1 MKLSLRLMF
10 TSLLVLSVFLLFLLG
25 AFALLFNYRQNQN
38 QLNLLKASKIETSL
52 FSMSNALSAL
62 LTRQSLV
69 LSIRNVEDFGKL
81 PPSSQIEQQ
90 FVLVLERLSAETDQN
105 LDIKSITRSIQATFQ
120 ELLQNENKI
129 AAGSKTMLKLKSQL
143 TEKALQVETELIN
156 LRGLSENVY
165 GNLFL
170 RNRKIVN
177 QVTNEMRA
185 SNVQNKNALSTES
198 FNSVIQLIASPSAT
212 AQRITQKLNV
222 GFVAL
227 DALMHQLINESNS
240 DVLNSLKGN
249 QLLQL
254 INLIQTNIR
263 HLKKQLSDFPAMME
277 IAEEIGEKFNTI
289 SQQMVQEKDNLF
301 DLRYDYN
308 ANDAAVQEAV
318 LQVQN
323 NLITLQKDFTIL
335 SDNENQIKTEIL
347 ERADKLSSNNRL
359 GILLISS
366 GVVLLMLALG
376 YYVQHTSS
384 NAIQILTNAMKK
396 LVKAEG
402 GLDYRL
408 TKTKYADLNEV
419 IDAFNTMASDL
430 HFTHEHLRE
439 LVELK
444 THDLSLANEYLAKL
458 ITELKAA
465 KVQAEDASRIK
476 SEFVANMSHELRTP
490 LNAII
495 GYSEMLMEDAVDAGQ
510 KSTIDDLSKV
520 IGAAK
525 HLLSLINDVLDLSK
539 IESGKLDLFLEDVN
553 IPDLAKD
560 IEMIIGQLIAKNNNT
575 FAMTIDPELNM
586 IFTDLVRV
594 RQCLLNL
601 LSNASKFTKN
611 GKITLDIK
619 PVLRNT
625 EKWIQFTVSDTG
637 IGIPAEKLNLLF
649 QAFSQTDAST
659 TRQYGGTGLGLYL
672 TKTFC
677 MMLGGEISV
686 KSESGKGSA
695 FTILLPTTREQMNQ
709 LSSAKGLKND

>member
-10 TSLLVLSVFLLFLLG
+10 SSLLVLSVFLLFLLG
-25 AFALLFNYRQNQN
+25 AFSLLFNHRQTQN
-38 QLNLLKASKIETSL
+38 QLNLLQASKIETSL
-52 FSMSNALSAL
+52 FTMSNALSAL

-69 LSIRNVEDFGKL
+69 LSIRNVEDFSKL

-90 FVLVLERLSAETDQN
+90 FVLVLERLSAEPDQN
-105 LDIKSITRSIQATFQ
+105 LDIRSITRSIQSTFQ

-129 AAGSKTMLKLKSQL
+129 ADGSKEMLKLKIQL
-143 TEKALQVETELIN
+143 TEKSIQLETELNN
-156 LRGLSENVY
+156 LKGLSENVY

-170 RNRKIVN
+170 QNRKIIN
-177 QVTNEMRA
+177 QLTNEIQDQ
-185 SNVQNKNALSTES
+185 SVQNKNGSNTELY
-198 FNSVIQLIASPSAT
+198 NSVKQLIASPSAN

-254 INLIQTNIR
+254 INLIQTNIM
-263 HLKKQLSDFPAMME
+263 HLKKQLAGFPEMIK
-277 IAEEIGEKFNTI
+277 IADTIEDKFNTI
-289 SQQMVQEKDNLF
+289 SQQMVQEKGNLF
-301 DLRYDYN
+301 ELRYDFN
-308 ANDAAVQEAV
+308 AKDAAVQEAV
-318 LQVQN
+318 FQAQN

-335 SDNENQIKTEIL
+335 SDNENQVKTELL
-347 ERADKLSSNNRL
+347 EKADQLSSNNRL
-359 GILLISS
+359 SIILISS
-366 GVVLLMLALG
+366 GVVLLMLTLG
-376 YYVQHTSS
+376 FYVQHTSS

-402 GLDYRL
+402 GLEYRL
-408 TKTKYADLNEV
+408 SMTKYADLNEV
-419 IDAFNTMASDL
+419 IEAFNTMANDL

-465 KVQAEDASRIK
+465 KLQAEEASRIK

-575 FAMTIDPELNM
+575 FTMTIDPELNI

-677 MMLGGEISV
+677 MMLSGEISV
-686 KSESGKGSA
+686 KSEAGKGSE
-695 FTILLPTTREQMNQ
+695 FTILLPTTREQMIHKQ
-709 LSSAKGLKND
+709 PEKSGI

>member
-1 MKLSLRLMF
+1 MF

-156 LRGLSENVY
+156 LRGLSESVY

-170 RNRKIVN
+170 QNRKIVN

-185 SNVQNKNALSTES
+185 SNVQDKNALSTQS
-198 FNSVIQLIASPSAT
+198 FNSVIELIASPSAT

-277 IAEEIGEKFNTI
+277 IAEAIGEKFNTI

-308 ANDAAVQEAV
+308 VNDAAVQEAV

-366 GVVLLMLALG
+366 GVVLLMLTLG

-575 FAMTIDPELNM
+575 FTMTIDPELNM

-677 MMLGGEISV
+677 TMLGGEISV

-695 FTILLPTTREQMNQ
+695 FTILLPTTREQMIHKQ
-709 LSSAKGLKND
+709 PEKSGI

>member
-10 TSLLVLSVFLLFLLG
+10 SSLLVLSVFLLFLLG
-25 AFALLFNYRQNQN
+25 AFSLLFNHRQTQN
-38 QLNLLKASKIETSL
+38 QLNLLQASKIETSL
-52 FSMSNALSAL
+52 FTMSNALSAL

-69 LSIRNVEDFGKL
+69 LSIRNVEDFSKL

-90 FVLVLERLSAETDQN
+90 FVLVLERLSAEPDQN
-105 LDIKSITRSIQATFQ
+105 LDIRSITRSIQSTFQ

-129 AAGSKTMLKLKSQL
+129 ADGSKEMLKLKIQL
-143 TEKALQVETELIN
+143 TEKSIQLETELNN
-156 LRGLSENVY
+156 LKGLSESVY

-170 RNRKIVN
+170 QNRKIIN
-177 QVTNEMRA
+177 QLTNELQDQ
-185 SNVQNKNALSTES
+185 SVQNKNGSNTELY
-198 FNSVIQLIASPSAT
+198 NSVKQLIASPSAN

-254 INLIQTNIR
+254 INLIQTNIM
-263 HLKKQLSDFPAMME
+263 HLKKQLAGFPEMIK
-277 IAEEIGEKFNTI
+277 IADTIEDKFNTI
-289 SQQMVQEKDNLF
+289 SQQMVQEKGNLF
-301 DLRYDYN
+301 ELRYDFN
-308 ANDAAVQEAV
+308 AKDAAVQEAV
-318 LQVQN
+318 FQAQN

-335 SDNENQIKTEIL
+335 SDNENQVKTELL
-347 ERADKLSSNNRL
+347 EKADQLSSNNRL
-359 GILLISS
+359 SIILISS
-366 GVVLLMLALG
+366 GVVLLMLTLG
-376 YYVQHTSS
+376 FYVQHTSS

-402 GLDYRL
+402 GLEYRL
-408 TKTKYADLNEV
+408 SMTKYADLNEV
-419 IDAFNTMASDL
+419 IEAFNTMANDL

-465 KVQAEDASRIK
+465 KLQAEEASRIK

-575 FAMTIDPELNM
+575 FTMTIDPELNI

-677 MMLGGEISV
+677 MMLSGEISV
-686 KSESGKGSA
+686 KSEAGKGSE
-695 FTILLPTTREQMNQ
+695 FTILLPTTREQMIHKQ
-709 LSSAKGLKND
+709 PEKSGI

>member
-156 LRGLSENVY
+156 LRGLSESVY

-170 RNRKIVN
+170 QNRKIVN

-185 SNVQNKNALSTES
+185 SNVQNKNALSAES
-198 FNSVIQLIASPSAT
+198 FNSVIQLIASPSAA

-227 DALMHQLINESNS
+227 DALMHQLINEANS

-366 GVVLLMLALG
+366 GVVLLMLTLG

-495 GYSEMLMEDAVDAGQ
+495 GYSEMLMEDAVDAGH

-553 IPDLAKD
+553 IPGLAKD

-575 FAMTIDPELNM
+575 FTMTIDPELNM

>member
-1 MKLSLRLMF
+1 
-10 TSLLVLSVFLLFLLG
+10 
-25 AFALLFNYRQNQN
+25 
-38 QLNLLKASKIETSL
+38 
-52 FSMSNALSAL
+52 
-62 LTRQSLV
+62 
-69 LSIRNVEDFGKL
+69 
-81 PPSSQIEQQ
+81 
-90 FVLVLERLSAETDQN
+90 
-105 LDIKSITRSIQATFQ
+105 
-120 ELLQNENKI
+120 
-129 AAGSKTMLKLKSQL
+129 
-143 TEKALQVETELIN
+143 
-156 LRGLSENVY
+156 
-165 GNLFL
+165 
-170 RNRKIVN
+170 
-177 QVTNEMRA
+177 
-185 SNVQNKNALSTES
+185 
-198 FNSVIQLIASPSAT
+198 
-212 AQRITQKLNV
+212 
-222 GFVAL
+222 
-227 DALMHQLINESNS
+227 
-240 DVLNSLKGN
+240 
-249 QLLQL
+249 
-254 INLIQTNIR
+254 
-263 HLKKQLSDFPAMME
+263 
-277 IAEEIGEKFNTI
+277 
-289 SQQMVQEKDNLF
+289 
-301 DLRYDYN
+301 
-308 ANDAAVQEAV
+308 
-318 LQVQN
+318 
-323 NLITLQKDFTIL
+323 
-335 SDNENQIKTEIL
+335 
-347 ERADKLSSNNRL
+347 
-359 GILLISS
+359 
-366 GVVLLMLALG
+366 
-376 YYVQHTSS
+376 
-384 NAIQILTNAMKK
+384 
-396 LVKAEG
+396 
-402 GLDYRL
+402 
-408 TKTKYADLNEV
+408 
-419 IDAFNTMASDL
+419 
-430 HFTHEHLRE
+430 
-439 LVELK
+439 
-444 THDLSLANEYLAKL
+444 
-458 ITELKAA
+458 LKAA

>member
-156 LRGLSENVY
+156 LRGLSESVY

-170 RNRKIVN
+170 QNRKIVN

-185 SNVQNKNALSTES
+185 SNVQDKNALSTQS
-198 FNSVIQLIASPSAT
+198 FNSVIELIASPSAT

-277 IAEEIGEKFNTI
+277 IAEAIGEKFNTI

-308 ANDAAVQEAV
+308 VNDAAVQEAV

-366 GVVLLMLALG
+366 GVVLLMLTLG

-575 FAMTIDPELNM
+575 FTMTIDPELNM

-677 MMLGGEISV
+677 TMLGGEISV

-695 FTILLPTTREQMNQ
+695 FTILLPTTREQMIHKQ
-709 LSSAKGLKND
+709 PEKSGI

>member
-10 TSLLVLSVFLLFLLG
+10 SSLLVLSVFLLFLLG
-25 AFALLFNYRQNQN
+25 AFSLLFNHRQTQN
-38 QLNLLKASKIETSL
+38 QLNLLQASKIETSL
-52 FSMSNALSAL
+52 FTMSNALSAL

-69 LSIRNVEDFGKL
+69 LSIRNVEGFSKL
-81 PPSSQIEQQ
+81 PPSSQIQQQ
-90 FVLVLERLSAETDQN
+90 FILVLELLSAETDQN
-105 LDIKSITRSIQATFQ
+105 LDIRSITRSIQSTFQ

-129 AAGSKTMLKLKSQL
+129 ADGSKEMLKLKIQL
-143 TEKALQVETELIN
+143 TEKSIQLETELNN
-156 LRGLSENVY
+156 LKGLSESVY

-170 RNRKIVN
+170 QNRKIIN
-177 QVTNEMRA
+177 QLTNELQDQ
-185 SNVQNKNALSTES
+185 SVQNKNGSNTELY
-198 FNSVIQLIASPSAT
+198 NSVKQLIASPSAN

-254 INLIQTNIR
+254 INLIQTNIM
-263 HLKKQLSDFPAMME
+263 HLKKQLADFPEMMK
-277 IAEEIGEKFNTI
+277 IADTIEGKFYAI
-289 SQQMVQEKDNLF
+289 SQQMVQEKGNLF
-301 DLRYDYN
+301 ELRYDFN
-308 ANDAAVQEAV
+308 AKEAAVQEAV
-318 LQVQN
+318 FQAQN

-335 SDNENQIKTEIL
+335 SDNENQVKTELL
-347 ERADKLSSNNRL
+347 EKADQLSSNNRL
-359 GILLISS
+359 SIILISS
-366 GVVLLMLALG
+366 GVVLLMLTLG
-376 YYVQHTSS
+376 FYVQHTSS

-402 GLDYRL
+402 GLEYRL
-408 TKTKYADLNEV
+408 SMTKYADLNEV
-419 IDAFNTMASDL
+419 IEAFNTMASDL

-575 FAMTIDPELNM
+575 FNMTIDPELNM

-677 MMLGGEISV
+677 TMLGGEISV
-686 KSESGKGSA
+686 KSESGKGSE
-695 FTILLPTTREQMNQ
+695 FTILLPTTREQMIHKQ
-709 LSSAKGLKND
+709 PEKSGI

>member
-10 TSLLVLSVFLLFLLG
+10 TSLLVLSVSLLLLLG
-25 AFALLFNYRQNQN
+25 ALSLLFNYRLTENQYY
-38 QLNLLKASKIETSL
+38 LLKASKIETSL
-52 FSMSNALSAL
+52 FTMSNSLSGL
-62 LTRQSLV
+62 LARQSLV
-69 LSIRNVEDFGKL
+69 LSIRNVEDFSKL
-81 PPSSQIEQQ
+81 PPSSAYEQQ
-90 FVLVLERLSAETDQN
+90 FVLVLEQLGGESEHN
-105 LDIKSITRSIQATFQ
+105 PEINEIIKSIKATFQ
-120 ELLQNENKI
+120 ELLRNENKI
-129 AAGSKTMLKLKSQL
+129 AADSEGKVKLKSEL
-143 TEKALQVETELIN
+143 TAKSLEVEAELIEVQ
-156 LRGLSENVY
+156 GLSDGVY
-165 GNLFL
+165 GTLFL
-170 RNRKIVN
+170 RNKKIVN
-177 QVTNEMRA
+177 HVLDEMQTPSNFSAGA
-185 SNVQNKNALSTES
+185 SRDEF
-198 FNSVIQLIASPSAT
+198 FNSVTQIIESPSAN

-227 DALMHQLINESNS
+227 DALMHQLINEINS

-254 INLIQTNIR
+254 ISLLQTNIVQ
-263 HLKKQLSDFPAMME
+263 LKKQMSNFPDLLP
-277 IAEEIGEKFNTI
+277 IADQIGIKFNTI
-289 SQQMVQEKDNLF
+289 AQKIIEEHDNLF
-301 DLRYDYN
+301 DLRYEYN
-308 ANDAAVQEAV
+308 AKDASVRETAARI
-318 LQVQN
+318 QN
-323 NLITLQKDFTIL
+323 NLLSLQTDFRLL
-335 SDNENQIKTEIL
+335 SDNEIQIKADIL
-347 ERADKLSSNNRL
+347 TTAHKLSSNNRL
-359 GILLISS
+359 GIILISS
-366 GVVLLMLALG
+366 GVVLLMLILG
-376 YYVQHTSS
+376 YYVQRTSS
-384 NAIQILTNAMKK
+384 NAIRLLTDAMKK

-402 GLDYRL
+402 GLEYRL

-419 IDAFNTMASDL
+419 IDAFNAMAGDL

-458 ITELKAA
+458 IVELKAA
-465 KVQAEDASRIK
+465 KGQAEEASRIK

-560 IEMIIGQLIAKNNNT
+560 IEMIIAQLIAKNNNT
-575 FAMTIDPELNM
+575 FTLSIDPDLKV
-586 IFTDLVRV
+586 IYTDMVRV

-611 GKITLDIK
+611 GKITLEIK

-637 IGIPAEKLNLLF
+637 IGIPSEKLKLLF

-672 TKTFC
+672 TKMFC
-677 MMLGGEISV
+677 TMLGGEISV
-686 KSESGKGSA
+686 TSEFGKGSV
-695 FTILLPTTREQMNQ
+695 FTILLPTTREQFKQ
-709 LSSAKGLKND
+709 LDSAKGLKND